1 MQIDIEGRHT
11 EIRESWRALIERKLA
26 KLERYPNEITH
37 ARITITHNPHH
48 HLGDN
53 QVQIVLSA
61 AGQTFTVKKS
71 GAQIPVV
78 LRTALAAAERELD
91 AYHSYRQTKKSR
103 SRSIRE
109 PLPPLT
115 GTVVRVLR
123 AEGGG
128 YISVNANQHVYFHRR
143 VLEGFSFDD
152 LTPGMLVA
160 VELGEGKAPLQA
172 TRVFPP
178 NRR

>member
-11 EIRESWRALIERKLA
+11 EIRESWRALIERKLT
-26 KLERYPNEITH
+26 KLERYPNQITH

-48 HLGDN
+48 HVGDN

-71 GAQIPVV
+71 GAQIPIV

-91 AYHSYRQTKKSR
+91 AYHSYRHTKKSR
-103 SRSIRE
+103 TRSIRE

-115 GTVVRVLR
+115 GMIARILR
-123 AEGGG
+123 AEGCG
-128 YISVNANQHVYFHRR
+128 YISVNDNRHIYFHRR
-143 VLEGFSFDD
+143 VLDGLSFDE
-152 LTPGMLVA
+152 LATGVVVA
-160 VELGEGKAPLQA
+160 LELEEGKTPPQA

-178 NRR
+178 SRR